1 VEDRTIFHSLT
12 HCTYSIIFKEYA
24 IEERIEEGAN
34 GSVDLSKYYQKS
46 WTRAPFT
53 NEEWVAEVG
62 KGMEWMEII
71 QQALQVSKIF
81 AFFLFLFEDDHLHL
95 HFHIPS
101 THP

>member
-1 VEDRTIFHSLT
+1 MT

-71 QQALQVSKIF
+71 QTVINCFIQ
-81 AFFLFLFEDDHLHL
+81 ELHL
-95 HFHIPS
+95 RAYLDHS
-101 THP
+101 K